1 MRPSALIGVEG
12 WLGYQLD
19 LAAAIGSAASKDEQR
34 GLKLPAPDGYKSP
47 FRVKKMKIPESG
59 VW

>member
-1 MRPSALIGVEG
+1 LGVDG

-19 LAAAIGSAASKDEQR
+19 LAAAIGSLASKDDKR
-34 GLKLPAPDGYKSP
+34 GPAAPNGYKSP
-47 FRVKKMKIPESG
+47 FRVKKMKIQENG